1 MITLE
6 TDQQHEIDNIMK
18 YAMESIAEDDK
29 ELAEEY
35 LRDAAYLINKY
46 IDNTAEREQYAAK
59 FTINPLDYAA

>member
-6 TDQQHEIDNIMK
+6 IDQQEEINNIMK

-35 LRDAAYLINKY
+35 LRDYLINKY

>member
-1 MITLE
+1 MVTLE
-6 TDQQHEIDNIMK
+6 IDQQHEIDNIMK

-29 ELAEEY
+29 ELAEED

>member
-1 MITLE
+1 MVTLE
-6 TDQQHEIDNIMK
+6 IDQQEEINNIMK

-46 IDNTAEREQYAAK
+46 IDDTAEREQYAAK

>member
-6 TDQQHEIDNIMK
+6 IDQQEEINNIMK
-18 YAMESIAEDDK
+18 YAMRSIAEDDK

>member
-6 TDQQHEIDNIMK
+6 TDQQEEINNIMK

-46 IDNTAEREQYAAK
+46 IDDTAEREQYAAK

>member
-1 MITLE
+1 MVTLE
-6 TDQQHEIDNIMK
+6 IDQQEEINNIMK

>member
-1 MITLE
+1 MVTLE
-6 TDQQHEIDNIMK
+6 TDQQEEINNIMK